1 MSKQCFYSRNSEV
14 NRGVLYFTA
23 HCYLWINIF
32 ARYTSLCLF
41 PSVLLHSYL
50 RPRYHSCLRLRLDNT
65 NARYADIK
73 VLVLNIGRQE
83 GGGRPWWARRM
94 GEEEEVKKKWRQPNS
109 RTPPS
114 AVFDIIESVVSLS
127 HRAKLRDML
136 LCPER
141 RRNGVGSP
149 FVALL
154 RLHHQKSSPPV
165 STLRLLKNKEE
176 GIYIYIYIKMKRK
189 RGTGRRGESGREK
202 GRKWN
207 SKKYKMEGGGE
218 RERSRRN
225 NETIS
230 HAAGPFTA
238 PSTKQASAD
247 ATTREPPNSLE
258 NRQKGRGNSSRTVA
272 SSSPPPPP
280 PLRRSSRNC
289 FASRRI
295 VYFGVSETKLHPWPV
310 VP

>member
-1 MSKQCFYSRNSEV
+1 MNKQCFYSRNSEV
-14 NRGVLYFTA
+14 NRGVYFTA
-23 HCYLWINIF
+23 HCYLRWINIF
-32 ARYTSLCLF
+32 VRYTSLCLF

-176 GIYIYIYIKMKRK
+176 GIYIYIYKNEKEERDRKKR
-189 RGTGRRGESGREK
+189 R
-202 GRKWN
+202 
-207 SKKYKMEGGGE
+207 E
-218 RERSRRN
+218 RER
-225 NETIS
+225 
-230 HAAGPFTA
+230 
-238 PSTKQASAD
+238 
-247 ATTREPPNSLE
+247 
-258 NRQKGRGNSSRTVA
+258 KG
-272 SSSPPPPP
+272 
-280 PLRRSSRNC
+280 
-289 FASRRI
+289 
-295 VYFGVSETKLHPWPV
+295 EKME
-310 VP
+310 

>member
-1 MSKQCFYSRNSEV
+1 MNKQCFYSRNSEV

-32 ARYTSLCLF
+32 VRYTSLCLF

-176 GIYIYIYIKMKRK
+176 GIYIYIYKNEKEERDRKKR
-189 RGTGRRGESGREK
+189 R
-202 GRKWN
+202 
-207 SKKYKMEGGGE
+207 E
-218 RERSRRN
+218 RER
-225 NETIS
+225 
-230 HAAGPFTA
+230 
-238 PSTKQASAD
+238 
-247 ATTREPPNSLE
+247 
-258 NRQKGRGNSSRTVA
+258 KG
-272 SSSPPPPP
+272 
-280 PLRRSSRNC
+280 
-289 FASRRI
+289 
-295 VYFGVSETKLHPWPV
+295 EKME
-310 VP
+310 

>member
-1 MSKQCFYSRNSEV
+1 MEAAEFKNT
-14 NRGVLYFTA
+14 L
-23 HCYLWINIF
+23 
-32 ARYTSLCLF
+32 
-41 PSVLLHSYL
+41 PS
-50 RPRYHSCLRLRLDNT
+50 PR
-65 NARYADIK
+65 
-73 VLVLNIGRQE
+73 
-83 GGGRPWWARRM
+83 
-94 GEEEEVKKKWRQPNS
+94 
-109 RTPPS
+109 

-176 GIYIYIYIKMKRK
+176 GIYIYIYIKMKKK

-207 SKKYKMEGGGE
+207 SKKYKMEGSSKRERE

-238 PSTKQASAD
+238 PSTRQASAD

-272 SSSPPPPP
+272 SSSPPPP
-280 PLRRSSRNC
+280 RSSRNC
-289 FASRRI
+289 FAPRRI